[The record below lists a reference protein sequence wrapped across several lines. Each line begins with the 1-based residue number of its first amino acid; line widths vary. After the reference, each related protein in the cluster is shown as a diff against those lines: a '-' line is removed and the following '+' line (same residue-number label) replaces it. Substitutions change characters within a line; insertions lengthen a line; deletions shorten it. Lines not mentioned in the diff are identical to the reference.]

1 MKKNNMPKKP
11 TIDKDN
17 FIDFLANAKPEEIN
31 QYIKEKGKPRKLISP
46 MFFFDKKE
54 DDKRN

>member
-1 MKKNNMPKKP
+1 MKKNTPKKP

-31 QYIKEKGKPRKLISP
+31 QYIREKGKPRKLIQP

-54 DDKRN
+54 DKK